1 MPLKPYVNILGEPLA
16 FWASNC
22 NAENVPDIVHC
33 NGLIPVEEYD
43 KLTFFIAE
51 RFSRIFI
58 ANLSITPDITFLGC
72 SVLTFESYQYKGKF
86 ESIRAC
92 TPADVAM
99 QQQYLEAFTDTIAGI
114 GFPKEAFY
122 KSYFHQPSFAITF
135 QVTDI
140 FEQTPYKGT
149 GNSVLKK

>member
-1 MPLKPYVNILGEPLA
+1 MMLKPYVNMLREPLG

-33 NGLIPVEEYD
+33 NGLMPVEEYD

-51 RFSRIFI
+51 AFSGTFI
-58 ANLSITPDITFLGC
+58 ANLPINPEITFTGC
-72 SVLTFESYQYKGKF
+72 SVLTFESYQYKGRF

-92 TPADVAM
+92 TPADIAM
-99 QQQYLEAFTDTIAGI
+99 QQQYLETFTETCAAI
-114 GFPKEAFY
+114 GFSKEGLLKAY
-122 KSYFHQPSFAITF
+122 YHQPSFAITF
-135 QVTDI
+135 RVTDI
-140 FEQTPYKGT
+140 FEQTPYNGT